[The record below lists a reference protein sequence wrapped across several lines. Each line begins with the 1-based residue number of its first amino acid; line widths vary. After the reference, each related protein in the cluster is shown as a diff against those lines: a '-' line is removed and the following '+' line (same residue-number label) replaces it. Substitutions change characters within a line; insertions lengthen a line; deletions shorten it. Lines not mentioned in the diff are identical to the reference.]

1 MLDKFLF
8 LLWFLA
14 WTSGGLL
21 LAASAFRLPRR
32 LILGAGLALGA
43 TTQAWFA
50 NLLAFLLPAPA
61 AFWGGAL
68 LTLALGLAFTQT

>member
-43 TTQAWFA
+43 GET
-50 NLLAFLLPAPA
+50 LPEDVIISLIHPR
-61 AFWGGAL
+61 
-68 LTLALGLAFTQT
+68 